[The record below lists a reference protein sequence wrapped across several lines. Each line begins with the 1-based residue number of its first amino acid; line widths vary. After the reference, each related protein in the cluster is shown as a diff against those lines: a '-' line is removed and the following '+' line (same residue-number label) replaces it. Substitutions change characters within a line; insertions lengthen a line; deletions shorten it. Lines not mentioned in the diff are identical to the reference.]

1 MDTLIDN
8 IDEEQLVKQ
17 LEKELKNNKRKE
29 SENEKLDAE
38 TKAKL
43 QEAVHDKQMLADK
56 DGEIHRVAE
65 IDFIIKDILKHQNKA
80 FKKKRDMEDSKEL
93 VECAKGEENRT
104 LENNEFIRSDTAS
117 LAYTNE
123 EVVSNQRGVAFYLIK
138 KIGASLLS
146 GKSIMN
152 ISLPIKIFESRSMLE
167 KAAESFSLVPYY
179 FLKALE
185 EKDPIGR
192 IRVLITCYIAS
203 LQLEPQMRKPFNPI
217 LGETFQGMIGEYEIA
232 LEQISHHPPILALQ
246 MWSNTIKN
254 APTLS
259 GYVEFEAKTGLRT
272 IDITKNGEMKVYFP
286 DSGQTVISHTFPD
299 AVMHGVIKGTRTY
312 DFLNSMKLSDEQNQ
326 IHADVVFNPDKKGW
340 LKRMFTS
347 SQKTRHDHF
356 EGVISNSKELD
367 YKNGRGGDIE
377 KLKKNSGLEVYSK
390 IEGNWTESMKID
402 DKVVWEYSKF
412 KPLKVRYINNPLPS
426 D

>member
-1 MDTLIDN
+1 
-8 IDEEQLVKQ
+8 
-17 LEKELKNNKRKE
+17 
-29 SENEKLDAE
+29 
-38 TKAKL
+38 
-43 QEAVHDKQMLADK
+43 
-56 DGEIHRVAE
+56 
-65 IDFIIKDILKHQNKA
+65 
-80 FKKKRDMEDSKEL
+80 
-93 VECAKGEENRT
+93 
-104 LENNEFIRSDTAS
+104 
-117 LAYTNE
+117 
-123 EVVSNQRGVAFYLIK
+123 
-138 KIGASLLS
+138 
-146 GKSIMN
+146 
-152 ISLPIKIFESRSMLE
+152 MLE